1 MPLNY
6 ITVTEIPG
14 SKATKEQLARLYQ
27 RYHFASQFC
36 KDKDVLE
43 AACGGGM
50 GLGYLS
56 QTARKVVGG
65 DLDDNIFKYAQDYY
79 KGRDNIEFRK
89 FDAQNL
95 PFDDKSFEVVILFEA
110 IYYLPKPE
118 TFVRE
123 ARRVLKENGV
133 LLICSANKDWTDFN
147 PSPFSKKYFS
157 APELFSLVHQEF
169 SDVRLFG
176 AFPVS
181 KERIKDRIIS
191 ALKRTAITFHFMPK
205 TMKGKE
211 KFKKIFFGKLVTLPE
226 ELKQGITEYL
236 PLVEISNEHPNSQY
250 KVLFLEASV

>member
-79 KGRDNIEFRK
+79 KGRDNI
-89 FDAQNL
+89 
-95 PFDDKSFEVVILFEA
+95 
-110 IYYLPKPE
+110 
-118 TFVRE
+118 
-123 ARRVLKENGV
+123 
-133 LLICSANKDWTDFN
+133 
-147 PSPFSKKYFS
+147 
-157 APELFSLVHQEF
+157 
-169 SDVRLFG
+169 
-176 AFPVS
+176 
-181 KERIKDRIIS
+181 
-191 ALKRTAITFHFMPK
+191 
-205 TMKGKE
+205 
-211 KFKKIFFGKLVTLPE
+211 
-226 ELKQGITEYL
+226 
-236 PLVEISNEHPNSQY
+236 
-250 KVLFLEASV
+250 